1 MMRTP
6 PGNADLPGSPAGFTF
21 DGIRYAEPSGQPLA
35 VALLAAGVRNL
46 RRDPLHGEARGAFC
60 FMGICQECVV
70 MVDGRRVEAC
80 RLPIRDGLVA
90 ERAQW

>member
-1 MMRTP
+1 MTP
-6 PGNADLPGSPAGFTF
+6 EETASPAVPTVYFQF
-21 DGIRYAEPSGQPLA
+21 DGKRYEAADAQPLA
-35 VALLAAGVRNL
+35 VALLAVGVRQL

-80 RLPIRDGLVA
+80 RIPVHDGLVA
-90 ERAQW
+90 ERAE